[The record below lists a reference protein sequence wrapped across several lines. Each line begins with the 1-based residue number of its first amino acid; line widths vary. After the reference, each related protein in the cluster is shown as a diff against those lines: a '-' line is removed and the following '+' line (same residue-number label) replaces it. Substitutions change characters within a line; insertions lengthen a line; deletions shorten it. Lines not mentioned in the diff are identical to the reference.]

1 MDTEDDIDDFREL
14 LLDWAEAGEDSFIE
28 FPLSFTDRERRLL
41 HLLCEELDLHH
52 ESVGEGSERRII
64 VKRRHTTPADAGV
77 VVVANVSNI
86 SECYKTKCKQNVNV
100 KFFHN

>member
-41 HLLCEELDLHH
+41 HLLCEELDLYH
-52 ESVGEGSERRII
+52 ESVG
-64 VKRRHTTPADAGV
+64 
-77 VVVANVSNI
+77 
-86 SECYKTKCKQNVNV
+86 
-100 KFFHN
+100 